1 MDSTKRYPF
10 IPDTR
15 VHSIQAGTKM
25 PEKRRYFLL
34 SVLFVLLLSLS
45 TFRAEAAGKKI
56 TITGSTVVAKGKV
69 IWLTADQDVK
79 WKSSKPSVA
88 RISKRGRVKGLRAG
102 TTVVTAISKDN
113 PSIKK
118 RIKIRVRKKAVQ
130 RIQLS
135 VKSLELD
142 VTYHPYEVVNA
153 LALPSQA
160 AQMFAWTSK
169 DPSIAS
175 VNAKGVVTARKEG
188 ETRITCTAMDGSER
202 SVSFPVIV
210 KDKEKEDAAYWN
222 ILLIGN
228 SYTQDEFSY
237 VPALLKEFFPQLKFR
252 IGILYQGGCSVAA
265 HYTKLETDGT
275 YEMYSEY
282 TSEDSRW
289 TNNTSVKISSVL
301 KEHVWKIVTLQQ
313 ASAFQDSFSSMAKI
327 PDLME
332 GYTQIIGKKPTFL
345 YVFPHIRGSQ
355 NAQIQAYGSKTENAY
370 NAFLPIALQAVRS
383 YGFSGLI
390 QNATAVENARKTS
403 LNSLNTGGD
412 GDLTADADSHLCE
425 GIPCLVAN
433 YCSFLR
439 LLPYMGLSSVNLTN
453 SHILPTGSWVAS
465 QNVPNQQGIPSEV
478 TEANRL
484 LAVKCAEMAV
494 QNSNTISIIS

>member
-25 PEKRRYFLL
+25 PAKRQYLLL
-34 SVLFVLLLSLS
+34 SALFVLLLSLS

-188 ETRITCTAMDGSER
+188 ETRIICTAMDGSER

-228 SYTQDEFSY
+228 SYTQD
-237 VPALLKEFFPQLKFR
+237 
-252 IGILYQGGCSVAA
+252 
-265 HYTKLETDGT
+265 
-275 YEMYSEY
+275 
-282 TSEDSRW
+282 
-289 TNNTSVKISSVL
+289 
-301 KEHVWKIVTLQQ
+301 
-313 ASAFQDSFSSMAKI
+313 
-327 PDLME
+327 
-332 GYTQIIGKKPTFL
+332 
-345 YVFPHIRGSQ
+345 
-355 NAQIQAYGSKTENAY
+355 
-370 NAFLPIALQAVRS
+370 
-383 YGFSGLI
+383 
-390 QNATAVENARKTS
+390 
-403 LNSLNTGGD
+403 
-412 GDLTADADSHLCE
+412 
-425 GIPCLVAN
+425 
-433 YCSFLR
+433 
-439 LLPYMGLSSVNLTN
+439 
-453 SHILPTGSWVAS
+453 
-465 QNVPNQQGIPSEV
+465 
-478 TEANRL
+478 
-484 LAVKCAEMAV
+484 
-494 QNSNTISIIS
+494 